1 MGRLINRFFCCFIT
15 MPNRIYIKFIL
26 LLLTAGIFAACAGND
41 PKAPKE
47 VKPYDGPILEA
58 DNIESL
64 FSDSAVVRVSLKAP
78 KEYKYTSGDLEFPEG
93 LNMIFINATGDTT
106 ATLRGD
112 QGNYTRKDNLYK
124 VWGDVHLVSFESN
137 EELTTEE
144 LFWNPKEETIYTDK
158 FVNIRTDT
166 EILQGEGLTAAQD
179 FSTYKIL
186 KITGE
191 FSLEE

>member
-1 MGRLINRFFCCFIT
+1 MQKLLYT
-15 MPNRIYIKFIL
+15 YT
-26 LLLTAGIFAACAGND
+26 LLLTVAGLLVACSARD
-41 PKAPKE
+41 STAPKQM
-47 VKPYDGPILEA
+47 KPYEGPILEA

-64 FSDSAVVRVSLKAP
+64 FSDSAIVRVSLKAP
-78 KEYKYTSGDLEFPEG
+78 KEYKFTSGDLEFPEG
-93 LNMIFINATGDTT
+93 LNMIFLNVAGDTT
-106 ATLRGD
+106 ATLVGD
-112 QGNYTRKDNLYK
+112 KGNYNRRDNLYK
-124 VWGDVHLVSFESN
+124 VWGDVHLISFEN
-137 EELTTEE
+137 DEELTTEE
-144 LFWNPKEETIYTDK
+144 LFWNPKKEEIYTDK